1 MGFQLKSLAEDV
13 VRAGLSVWD
22 AVAIGLIA
30 TVVLVVVRV
39 AFVVPLVAWLR
50 RSRTRGQQQAEF
62 LEGALRHIENGDFP
76 DDARTERMTRYIRRR
91 HADAS
96 FFATQGLGWRGGAML
111 AWSGMRGVVTL
122 AAAQSIPASVP
133 YRSELS

>member
-39 AFVVPLVAWLR
+39 AFVVP
-50 RSRTRGQQQAEF
+50 
-62 LEGALRHIENGDFP
+62 
-76 DDARTERMTRYIRRR
+76 
-91 HADAS
+91 
-96 FFATQGLGWRGGAML
+96 
-111 AWSGMRGVVTL
+111 
-122 AAAQSIPASVP
+122 
-133 YRSELS
+133 